1 MFQKI
6 PALALLEFSVGP
18 FPVQQLADRVGQF
31 LAADAAAGA
40 DHFADQR
47 HLFRGELPSAKLSCF
62 CRVFH
67 AIAPLLLFH
76 SGAMAECPEKNE
88 YRQNYSTKSTACI

>member
-18 FPVQQLADRVGQF
+18 LPVQQLADRIGQF

-40 DHFADQR
+40 DHFANQC
-47 HLFRGELPSAKLSCF
+47 HLIRGELPAAKLSCLCHF
-62 CRVFH
+62 FH
-67 AIAPLLLFH
+67 AIAPLLLSH
-76 SGAMAECPEKNE
+76 SGAMAKCPEKNE
-88 YRQNYSTKSTACI
+88 DPQNYSTELTACM